1 MTYPNVLVLDYL
13 KTTGQTSP
21 EVRMQAEQ
29 YINLGYQRLLTF
41 EVDGGGFSLFGQ
53 APADV
58 FLTAYGL
65 MEFNDMAQVHPVD
78 PAIIERTARWL
89 LRQQSPDGTWATEG
103 YSEHW
108 RIGSQVPTTAYIAW
122 ALIEAGYGDTAE
134 IGRALG
140 AIREEA
146 LSQEDA
152 YTLALVANAL
162 AAATPKD
169 GFTRQILDK
178 LADMAK
184 EKDGAAY
191 WEMGGKSFMGGSGES
206 GRIETTALA
215 TYALLTADAHPDLA
229 NRALTYLVRAKDS
242 FGTWQTT
249 QATILSLKA
258 LLLSVAK
265 AGEAADAI
273 VTVSLNGEAAEPIR
287 VTPQTFD
294 VVQLVTFTDR
304 PLEGENRVEI
314 AVQGE
319 GDLMYQVTAEYYL
332 PWKFVAE
339 EPGEAATITVAYDR
353 TELAMN
359 DELNVSVK
367 VALNEPGLIAN
378 MMLVDLGIPPGFE
391 VLAEDL
397 NRLVEQGLYGGEE
410 GVRLSRFDLTGR
422 QIILYLEDLAYGEPF
437 AFNFRL
443 RAKYPV
449 KAQAPASVAYDYYN
463 PDLRAVARPQAMTVS
478 E

>member
-1 MTYPNVLVLDYL
+1 VTYPNVLVLNYL

-21 EVRMQAEQ
+21 EVQMQAEQ

-41 EVDGGGFSLFGQ
+41 EVDGGGFSLFGTPPAQ
-53 APADV
+53 A

-65 MEFNDMAQVHPVD
+65 MEFNDMAKVHPVD
-78 PAIIERTARWL
+78 PALIERTAQWL
-89 LRQQSPDGTWATEG
+89 LRQQNSDGTWAEKV

-108 RIGSQVPTTAYIAW
+108 RIDDQAPTTAYIAW

-134 IGRALG
+134 IERALEY
-140 AIREEA
+140 IREQA
-146 LSQEDA
+146 LGQEDA
-152 YTLALVANAL
+152 YSLALVANAL
-162 AAATPKD
+162 AAAAPD
-169 GFTRQILDK
+169 DAFTQKVLDK
-178 LADMAK
+178 LVGMAQ
-184 EKDGAAY
+184 DNNGAAY
-191 WEMGGKSFMGGSGES
+191 WEMSGKSFMGGGGKSGS
-206 GRIETTALA
+206 VETTALA
-215 TYALLTADAHPDLA
+215 AYALLTADAHPDVA
-229 NRALTYLVRAKDS
+229 NRALTYLVRVKDS

-258 LLLSVAK
+258 LLRSVEK
-265 AGEAADAI
+265 AGEAAEAT
-273 VTVSLNGEAAEPIR
+273 VTVSLNGEGTDPIHI
-287 VTPQTFD
+287 TPETFD
-294 VVQLVTFTDR
+294 VVQLVTFSDR
-304 PLEGENRVEI
+304 PFEGENRVEI
-314 AVQGE
+314 AVEGE

-332 PWKFVAE
+332 PWEFVAE
-339 EPGEAATITVAYDR
+339 EPGEAVTIDVAYDR

-359 DELNVSVK
+359 DEANVSVK
-367 VALNEPGLIAN
+367 VALNGPGLIAN

-397 NRLVEQGLYGGEE
+397 NRLVEGGLGREE

-449 KAQAPASVAYDYYN
+449 KAQIPASVAYDYYD
-463 PDLRAVARPQAMTVS
+463 PDLHAVARPQAMTVS